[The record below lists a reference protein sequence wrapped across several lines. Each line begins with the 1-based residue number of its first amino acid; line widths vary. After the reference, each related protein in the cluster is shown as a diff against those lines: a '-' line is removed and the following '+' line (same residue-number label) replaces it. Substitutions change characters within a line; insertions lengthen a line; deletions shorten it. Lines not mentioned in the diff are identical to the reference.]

1 MLYFYLRIHW
11 SVFNTQTLVSLC
23 HHTINSFTHFT
34 LPFPSG
40 NHQFSVSKCLLL
52 FGLFIDFVVE
62 FAFYNPHREKSK
74 CWLFSHAR
82 LWYPMDCG
90 PSGSSV
96 HGVLQAGILEWIA
109 ISSSRESS
117 NQGLE
122 LRSPALQADSLPF
135 EPAGLC
141 LHDLCD

>member
-1 MLYFYLRIHW
+1 MN
-11 SVFNTQTLVSLC
+11 VLVVQS
-23 HHTINSFTHFT
+23 
-34 LPFPSG
+34 
-40 NHQFSVSKCLLL
+40 CLT
-52 FGLFIDFVVE
+52 
-62 FAFYNPHREKSK
+62 
-74 CWLFSHAR
+74 
-82 LWYPMDCG
+82 LWYPMDCS

-141 LHDLCD
+141 LYDLCD